1 MAKVLDQ
8 ETSAAVSA
16 RLRYYRELG
25 IFDLYRREV
34 PPELQ
39 AQLESNSALAEAAA
53 PAGEISTSNP
63 ITEPVPPL
71 PKKIRSTAATDHAAA
86 LRVIREDLGDCTRC
100 KLHEQGRK
108 QIVFGVGDPDTRL
121 MFVGEGPGAD
131 EDEQGEP
138 FVGKAGQLLNNMIY
152 AMNLERAQVYIGNV
166 VKCRPPQNRTPE
178 RDECETCSPFLMRQ
192 IAVIRPEVIV
202 ALGATAA
209 KTLLG
214 VTDSMAKLRGKV
226 YDFSPV
232 VARDLPEHDSEYS
245 AKLVVTYHPAYLLR
259 DPRQKGEA
267 WKDLQIAMGLLG
279 LTARAKA

>member
-1 MAKVLDQ
+1 MAKVLDR

-34 PPELQ
+34 PPELL
-39 AQLESNSALAEAAA
+39 AQLESNAPIAEGSALTA
-53 PAGEISTSNP
+53 EISTSNLV
-63 ITEPVPPL
+63 TENVPEL
-71 PKKIRSTAATDHAAA
+71 PKKARPIAVADHAAA

-108 QIVFGVGDPDTRL
+108 QIVFGVGDPDARL

-152 AMNLERAQVYIGNV
+152 AMNLERAEVYIGNV

-178 RDECETCSPFLMRQ
+178 RDECDTCSPFLMRQ

-232 VARDLPEHDSEYS
+232 VARDLAEHDSEYS
-245 AKLVVTYHPAYLLR
+245 ANLVVTYHPAYLLR

-267 WKDLQIAMGLLG
+267 WKDLQIAMRLLG
-279 LTARAKA
+279 LTARAK